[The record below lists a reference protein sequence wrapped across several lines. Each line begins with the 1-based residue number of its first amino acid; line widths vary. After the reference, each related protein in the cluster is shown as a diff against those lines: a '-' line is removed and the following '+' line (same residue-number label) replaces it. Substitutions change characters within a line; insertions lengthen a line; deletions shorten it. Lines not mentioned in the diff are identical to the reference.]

1 MQEEIARLRQEAE
14 RDIQAATTV
23 EALEDVR
30 RTYLGRR
37 GRLPALF
44 ELLRKLPESER
55 PAIGEALNDARRAI
69 QSQLAQQAER
79 TLREMAH
86 RGEAMPRQFHEVVET
101 KFGLSVGV
109 ADELIRGPLG
119 LRLERER
126 IDITLPGWHR
136 HLGRRHILSR
146 TVEEVQEIFI
156 RMGFDLVD
164 GTEMET
170 DECNFEHL
178 NIPRDHPARDTMDT
192 FYISDDL
199 LLRTHTTVVDARIM
213 RGRRPPMRVL
223 TAGRCY
229 RRDVVDA
236 THMPVFH
243 QVDGFMVG
251 EGITFADLKG
261 VLIAFAREMFGPEAR
276 VRFQPSYFPFTEPS
290 AEVAV
295 WFNGIWLELGGC
307 GMFHPRV
314 LEMAGIDPERYT
326 AFAFGGFG
334 DRVVMARYG
343 IPDIRLFWENDLRLL
358 RQF

>member
-1 MQEEIARLRQEAE
+1 MREEIEQLAMEAE
-14 RDIQAATTV
+14 RQIAAAATT
-23 EALEDVR
+23 EALEEVR

-37 GRLPALF
+37 GRLATLF
-44 ELLRKLPESER
+44 DRLPQLPQEAR
-55 PAIGEALNDARRAI
+55 PATGRALNAVRARVEEAFRRRAAL
-69 QSQLAQQAER
+69 LAALAREARLAGER
-79 TLREMAH
+79 LD
-86 RGEAMPRQFHEVVET
+86 V
-101 KFGLSVGV
+101 
-109 ADELIRGPLG
+109 
-119 LRLERER
+119 
-126 IDITLPGWHR
+126 TLPGWRR

-146 TVEEVQEIFI
+146 TLEEVQEIFV
-156 RMGFDLVD
+156 RMGFELVD
-164 GTEMET
+164 GSEVES
-170 DECNFEHL
+170 DEFNFERL
-178 NIPRDHPARDTMDT
+178 NIPPDHPARDSMDT
-192 FYISDDL
+192 FYIGEDL
-199 LLRTHTTVVDARIM
+199 LLRTHTTVVDVRVM
-213 RGRRPPMRVL
+213 RERRPPMRIL

-261 VLIAFAREMFGPEAR
+261 VLITFARAMFGPEAR

-295 WFNGIWLELGGC
+295 WFNGGWLELGGC

-343 IPDIRLFWENDLRLL
+343 IPDIRMFWENDLRLL